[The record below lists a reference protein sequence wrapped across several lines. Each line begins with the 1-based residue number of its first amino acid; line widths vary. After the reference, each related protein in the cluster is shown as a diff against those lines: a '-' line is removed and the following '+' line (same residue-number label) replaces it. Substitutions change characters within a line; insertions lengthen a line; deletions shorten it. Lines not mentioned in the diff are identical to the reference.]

1 MKKRIIFLV
10 CLLIAVISL
19 SAQQKV
25 NVQNGTKTEFY
36 NSLDTAIQKAV
47 AGDTI
52 YLPGGVILAQPDLV
66 IDKKLAIIG
75 VGWDMTSIGGVSV
88 TDSRRVDSP
97 GGNNTITFNE
107 GSDGSLL
114 TGCVVGD
121 VLFGDNIKNITILR
135 NRIGNIG
142 ISGSG
147 NITQIVISENVT
159 GNIYG
164 STINSTDCEIN
175 NNLCSSIGFFNHSH
189 IYNNV
194 VTYYFRF
201 LTNCTVENN
210 FCMNGLGDGSSYSY
224 FNNNAFG
231 QDFTFPVE
239 TNIGNNNLMNQA
251 TATTFKV
258 DDLNSPNN
266 LEIQDSSPCKGAGTD
281 GTDIGIYGGTNPYKK
296 GGLPFNPHITKVVIP
311 GQVDRNGNIRVDIAV
326 EAQNR

>member
-1 MKKRIIFLV
+1 
-10 CLLIAVISL
+10 L

-75 VGWDMTSIGGVSV
+75 VGWDMTSIGGVSA
-88 TDSRRVDSP
+88 TDIRRVDSP
-97 GGNNTITFNE
+97 GDNTTITFKE

-114 TGCVVGD
+114 TGCVVKG
-121 VLFGDNIKNITILR
+121 VIVGDNTKNITILR
-135 NRIGNIG
+135 NSIDGIG
-142 ISGSG
+142 ISGNG
-147 NITQIVISENVT
+147 NITQIVISENR
-159 GNIYG
+159 IG
-164 STINSTDCEIN
+164 SISGSSTNSTDCEIN
-175 NNLCSSIGFFNHSH
+175 NNICWVISSFNYSR

-194 VTYYFRF
+194 LSGGLEH

-210 FCMNGLGDGSSYSY
+210 FCQGGLYQDSYSY
-224 FNNNAFG
+224 FNNNAFS

-239 TNIGNNNLMNQA
+239 TNIGTNNLMNQA
-251 TATTFKV
+251 AATTFKV
-258 DDLNSPNN
+258 YNPYSPLPND

-281 GTDIGIYGGTNPYKK
+281 GTDIGIYGGANPYKK
-296 GGLPFNPHITKVVIP
+296 GGLPFNPHVTKVVIP